1 MRILFFIASLT
12 NSAGTERISTSLANA
27 LSTNGCQVDFVVNDS
42 DTRHFFSLSSS
53 INVYS
58 LGLDKNI
65 GEHIIKAAFRL
76 SSLIKRE
83 RYDIILNVGVACA
96 CITFLAFPWVYGCRV
111 FSWEHFSMKSTG
123 YMGKLKRW
131 ISAFLSN
138 HTIVLT
144 HADLKAYPRL
154 LQKKLDVI
162 PNFTSINKDLQ
173 ISQLDSNIVLAAG
186 RIEGKIKG
194 FDLLVEAWKEV
205 ITHYPDWTLR
215 IVGGGNPYEL
225 TQIIKEQKLEK
236 SVKLTGSVEE
246 MGLEYLNSSIFV
258 LSSRSEPFGLVLI
271 EAMSFGVPVV
281 SFDCPNGPRE
291 IINDGID
298 GKLVENGS
306 VKALAAAVMEMIAD
320 EDARKRMG
328 KAAIQKYRNKYTI
341 DKILLMW
348 LSVLN

>member
-1 MRILFFIASLT
+1 MRILFFISSLT

-27 LSTNGCQVDFVVNDS
+27 LSTNGLQVDFVVHDS
-42 DTRHFFSLSSS
+42 DTQHFFSLNSNIS
-53 INVYS
+53 VYS

-65 GEHIIKAAFRL
+65 GKHKIKAAARL
-76 SSLIKRE
+76 NRLIKKG

-96 CITFLAFPWVYGCRV
+96 YVTFLAFPWIYGCRV

-123 YMGKLKRW
+123 LAGKLKRCM
-131 ISAFLSN
+131 SAFLSN

-144 HADLKAYPRL
+144 QADMTVYPRL
-154 LQKKLDVI
+154 LHKKMSVI
-162 PNFTSINKDLQ
+162 PNFTSINKNAC
-173 ISQLDSNIVLAAG
+173 IAKLDNNIVLAAG

-205 ITHYPDWTLR
+205 VTRYPDWTLR
-215 IVGGGNPYEL
+215 IAGGGNPYEL
-225 TQIIKEQKLEK
+225 TQIIKEQKLEE
-236 SVKLTGSVEE
+236 SVKLTGPVKDMSA
-246 MGLEYLNSSIFV
+246 EYLNSSIFV

-298 GKLVENGS
+298 GKLVENGNI
-306 VKALAAAVMEMIAD
+306 KALATAITEMIAD
-320 EDARKRMG
+320 KGARKRMG
-328 KAAIQKYRNKYTI
+328 KAAIQKYNDKYTI
-341 DKILLMW
+341 DKIILMW
-348 LSVLN
+348 LSVLR